1 MNLQFEKPYKCMVP
15 IEPLHIVVVGVGG
28 TGGHLA
34 PQLAR
39 MAWMEQENGRSVEMT
54 FVDPDV
60 IEEKNIGRQNFCP
73 ASVGQYKAIDLA
85 LRFNVAYGLKIH
97 AIPHKFDP
105 AMVSDFGLKHGR
117 RITLIIDC
125 VDNPEA
131 RQEINKI
138 ELGKWTWLLSSG
150 NAASNGQVLI
160 GNAQQPLDA
169 NADAFGF
176 CQYLPSPYIMEP
188 ELLTAR
194 PGDGQ
199 KVPEKG
205 TQVLMSCADLT
216 AAGLQERMVNVHAAA
231 HAAVMVDNFIK
242 GGFTYCGVRFN
253 IDPPAVQRID
263 ITKSNMGAW
272 LGLGD

>member
-1 MNLQFEKPYKCMVP
+1 MNIQFEKPYKCMVP

-39 MAWMEQENGRSVEMT
+39 MMWMERENGRPVHMT
-54 FVDPDV
+54 FVDPGL

-73 ASVGQYKAIDLA
+73 PSIGQYKAIDLA
-85 LRFNVAYGLKIH
+85 LRFNVAYGLKIQ
-97 AIPHKFDP
+97 AIPEKFDP
-105 AMVSDFGLKHGR
+105 AMVEDVALIHGR
-117 RITLIIDC
+117 LTTLIIDC

-131 RQEINKI
+131 RQAINKV
-138 ELGKWTWLLSSG
+138 ELGKRIWLLSSG
-150 NAASNGQVLI
+150 NAASNGQVMI
-160 GNAQQPLDA
+160 GNAQQTPDA

-194 PGDGQ
+194 PEDGQ
-199 KVPEKG
+199 KMAEKG
-205 TQVLMSCADLT
+205 ARTLMSCADLT

-231 HAAVMVDNFIK
+231 HAAVIVDNFIK
-242 GGFTYCGVRFN
+242 GQFAYCAVRFN

-272 LGLGD
+272 LGFSD